1 MVDELIPFL
10 AILNPF
16 ALCLYLEDSMHEL
29 DFGEFARVA
38 AGASGISLFTFWVC
52 ALGGRPLLVD
62 GLGVMPA
69 ALRLFGGVIFFVVAY
84 NYVMKGHEATAEL
97 RGSVRNFPSAIALP
111 FMIGA
116 GTITQ
121 AIFIGEHLPWLMGL
135 LVILLGIV
143 ITFGILLSFKLIGDH
158 LKRSRERVFYRYVD
172 TVARL
177 NGLIIG
183 AISAQMMVLSMH
195 DLWDLGA

>member
-1 MVDELIPFL
+1 MFDQLIPFL

-29 DFGEFARVA
+29 TLRKFAAVA

-62 GLGVMPA
+62 GLGVMPSS
-69 ALRLFGGVIFFVVAY
+69 LRFFGGVIFFVVAY

-97 RGSVRNFPSAIALP
+97 RGSMRNFPSAIALP

-121 AIFIGEHLPWLMGL
+121 AIFIGEHLPWPTAL
-135 LVILLGIV
+135 LVIFVGIL
-143 ITFGILLSFKLIGDH
+143 ITFVILIGFKVIGDH
-158 LKRSRERVFYRYVD
+158 LKRARERVFYRYVD

-195 DLWDLGA
+195 ELWDLKT